1 MRKRVC
7 SRCRARMKRLMTPN
21 RKHSFALNAI
31 RRVAFDLPHASP
43 VTNIMSDV
51 LTISSSLISTAGS
64 SLGSRRPKRLISAQV
79 SHFIP
84 RTRPKRP
91 SALDVHLALLQR
103 IVAVHLRVA
112 RRARAS
118 QYAIFQHARVVR
130 ALAPVPRRAHILQT
144 LRALRRDFTVERI
157 RLRCA
162 LLAFLCRRHPLRVV
176 RVTNTVIRR
185 LV

>member
-51 LTISSSLISTAGS
+51 LTISSSLISTA
-64 SLGSRRPKRLISAQV
+64 GSRRPKRLISAQV